1 MTGAPLRRWQ
11 WRRPRALA
19 VEAPL
24 HAALAPP
31 ELAALA
37 RCVADAAA
45 AAGDEH
51 AAPLDAAQPVLA
63 AAALHRG
70 RSGIGQWWQALRA
83 APLQVVS
90 TTARCALL

>member
-1 MTGAPLRRWQ
+1 MPLLEAAP
-11 WRRPRALA
+11 
-19 VEAPL
+19 PL

-45 AAGDEH
+45 LAGDEH
-51 AAPLDAAQPVLA
+51 AAPLDAAQPVLAA

-90 TTARCALL
+90 TTARMTPYVF